1 MGILNICNIWV
12 LLRIV
17 IYLVVR
23 KFHIPRLFAAKVDG
37 SDIKRESVN
46 MKTVLTSLP
55 STLTAQKPMKNW
67 RWFGR
72 QGILQFFLLRIQR
85 RYIHFTNT
93 WRSWFLFPIC
103 QLCLCLVIGARTPAG
118 VWSCFSNESIFR
130 ENIKLKVC

>member
-46 MKTVLTSLP
+46 MKTVLTSLL
-55 STLTAQKPMKNW
+55 STLTSKKSMKMI
-67 RWFGR
+67 RPSR
-72 QGILQFFLLRIQR
+72 YITIFLRRIQR
-85 RYIHFTNT
+85 RYMYFKNT
-93 WRSWFLFPIC
+93 WRGRFLFPIC
-103 QLCLCLVIGARTPAG
+103 QLCLCLEIVARTPAG

-130 ENIKLKVC
+130 EKIEMNVF